1 MKLKFFPIIKMFNLL
16 LLPKQEWEKASIFK
30 INAKNKNLN

>member
-16 LLPKQEWEKASIFK
+16 LLIKQEWEKAFIFK
-30 INAKNKNLN
+30 INANNNNWN